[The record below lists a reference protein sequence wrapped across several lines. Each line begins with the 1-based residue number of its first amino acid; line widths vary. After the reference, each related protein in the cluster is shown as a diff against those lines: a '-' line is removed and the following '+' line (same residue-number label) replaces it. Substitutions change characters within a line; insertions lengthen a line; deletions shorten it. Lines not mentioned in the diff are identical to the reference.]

1 MNRSSRMSHSISQAM
16 KSFLENLEDVG
27 KLLDIHEEISGKSP
41 GRKYGVE
48 VLNKSGVVMTTA
60 C

>member
-1 MNRSSRMSHSISQAM
+1 MSHSISQAM